1 MAFASI
7 AGAENP
13 GKRSFK
19 PVPPPFDQKLNA
31 EWGQFLPIKEQGSK
45 PGTSDPTYSRTL
57 KGFYSRRQYPGSPPY
72 IPHETVGSSFE
83 ASANCNVCHNKGGYV
98 KKFAAYAPVTPHPER
113 VSCRQCHV
121 PLQTGSKFVAH
132 DWKSV
137 NRPKIKQ
144 AAIAGGPPPIP
155 HSLHDR
161 GNCASCHSGPAAV
174 SEVRTTH
181 PERIHCRQCHMAV
194 VH

>member
-1 MAFASI
+1 MRCEDQKSMKTIGIMIFGGAVMAFASI

-83 ASANCNVCHNKGGYV
+83 ALLKELLSS
-98 KKFAAYAPVTPHPER
+98 F
-113 VSCRQCHV
+113 
-121 PLQTGSKFVAH
+121 
-132 DWKSV
+132 
-137 NRPKIKQ
+137 
-144 AAIAGGPPPIP
+144 
-155 HSLHDR
+155 
-161 GNCASCHSGPAAV
+161 
-174 SEVRTTH
+174 
-181 PERIHCRQCHMAV
+181 IHITRC
-194 VH
+194 